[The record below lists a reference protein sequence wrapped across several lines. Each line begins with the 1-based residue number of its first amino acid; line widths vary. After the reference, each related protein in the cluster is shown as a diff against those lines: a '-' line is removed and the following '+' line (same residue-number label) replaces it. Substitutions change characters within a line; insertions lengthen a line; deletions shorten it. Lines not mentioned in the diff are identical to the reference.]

1 MTSAFDDRAAPPA
14 DDAVRAVLG
23 ADDTAEGGDGSAAAA
38 GDGFVTPSGAQKVWI
53 WVVGGYLV
61 LNAGVGLVSLFL
73 LAGRAVPLAADK
85 VALINSMPP
94 LLFFA
99 SFVHIFL
106 TLAGGVFL
114 LMRKRIALPFLAGG
128 AAAKVASEVFTSP
141 PAGISISPLIYTAA
155 MVGEIAVLVAI
166 LAFVTSLWRRRVLEP

>member
-1 MTSAFDDRAAPPA
+1 MI
-14 DDAVRAVLG
+14 G
-23 ADDTAEGGDGSAAAA
+23 ADDLAERQNRTEAEDADEVVAFVQPSRGQKAA
-38 GDGFVTPSGAQKVWI
+38 I
-53 WVVGGYLV
+53 WLVGCYLV
-61 LNAGVGLVSLFL
+61 LNAGAGLVSLFL

-85 VALINSMPP
+85 LALINSMPP

-128 AAAKVASEVFTSP
+128 AIAKVGSEIFSSP
-141 PAGISISPLIYTAA
+141 PANLSITPALYIVA
-155 MVGEIAVLVAI
+155 MIAEVVILAAI
-166 LAFVTSLWRRRVLEP
+166 LAFVASLWRRRVLEP

>member
-1 MTSAFDDRAAPPA
+1 MTGPDDLPA
-14 DDAVRAVLG
+14 
-23 ADDTAEGGDGSAAAA
+23 GGERPTAAATA
-38 GDGFVTPSGAQKVWI
+38 DADGFVAPSGAQKVWI
-53 WVVGGYLV
+53 WVIGGYLV
-61 LNAGVGLVSLFL
+61 LNSGAGLVSLFL
-73 LAGRAVPLAADK
+73 LAGRAVPLAAEK

-94 LLFFA
+94 LLFFV

-128 AAAKVASEVFTSP
+128 AVAMVGSEVFSSP
-141 PAGISISPLIYTAA
+141 PADVSISPLLFTAA
-155 MVGEIAVLVAI
+155 MIGEAVIFVAI

>member
-1 MTSAFDDRAAPPA
+1 MTAA
-14 DDAVRAVLG
+14 DDLAERKDRTEVGGV
-23 ADDTAEGGDGSAAAA
+23 DDDVA
-38 GDGFVTPSGAQKVWI
+38 FVQPSIGQKVAI
-53 WVVGGYLV
+53 WLVGSYLV
-61 LNAGVGLVSLFL
+61 LNAGAGLVSLFL

-99 SFVHIFL
+99 GFVHIFL

-128 AAAKVASEVFTSP
+128 AIAKVGSEAFTSP
-141 PAGISISPLIYTAA
+141 PANLTISPVFYAAA
-155 MVGEIAVLVAI
+155 MVAEMVVFVAI
-166 LAFVTSLWRRRVLEP
+166 LAFVASLWRRRVLEP